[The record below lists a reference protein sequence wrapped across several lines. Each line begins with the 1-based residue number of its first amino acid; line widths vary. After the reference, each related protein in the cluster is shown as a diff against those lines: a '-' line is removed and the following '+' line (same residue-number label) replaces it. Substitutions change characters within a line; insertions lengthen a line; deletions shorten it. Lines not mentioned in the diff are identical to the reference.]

1 LAADADD
8 GPTDFTAFAAGVDH
22 ASYSFRSA
30 LRTDGHP
37 ERPAGA
43 ITTLQGQV
51 DAHFGRHPDAEICLS
66 PARPGQHSREQ
77 IERIGSTSP
86 KAIAF
91 AVRSE
96 FIEPELADIERRLR
110 LANRALSAKTGAVFA
125 VFAVFAVGTVVTSVG
140 LIIAAP
146 ILVAGGVAAS
156 GGVVPS
162 ILKYVEYKASLETSD
177 LYFLWQASQRS
188 GT

>member
-1 LAADADD
+1 
-8 GPTDFTAFAAGVDH
+8 
-22 ASYSFRSA
+22 
-30 LRTDGHP
+30 
-37 ERPAGA
+37 
-43 ITTLQGQV
+43 
-51 DAHFGRHPDAEICLS
+51 
-66 PARPGQHSREQ
+66 
-77 IERIGSTSP
+77 
-86 KAIAF
+86 
-91 AVRSE
+91 VRSE

-125 VFAVFAVGTVVTSVG
+125 VGTVVTSVG

-146 ILVAGGVAAS
+146 IVVAGGVAAS

-162 ILKYVEYKASLETSD
+162 ILKYVEDKASLETSD

>member
-51 DAHFGRHPDAEICLS
+51 EAHFGRHPDAEICLS

-125 VFAVFAVGTVVTSVG
+125 VGTVVTSVG

-146 ILVAGGVAAS
+146 IVVAGGVAAS

-162 ILKYVEYKASLETSD
+162 ILKYVEDKASLETSD